1 MTTAHLQVA
10 EKIVSVLLTAGVAD
24 GKVYRARTR
33 AISSESPVGVVV
45 RLSRSASLLA
55 SVQGGPTQWKTL
67 IQIECYGRA
76 TGGQA
81 DQAADP
87 TVDQV
92 FDALAA
98 SPTLD
103 NSVMSVEPLEGD
115 TLSWDFDGLDT
126 SLGCT
131 TANFLVS
138 HQTKGRTLTP

>member
-10 EKIVSVLLTAGVAD
+10 AKIAAVLLAAGVAD

-33 AISSESPVGVVV
+33 AISSDSPVGVVV
-45 RLSRSASLLA
+45 RLTRSASLLS
-55 SVQGGPTQWKTL
+55 SVKGGPTQWRTL
-67 IQIECYGRA
+67 VQIECYGRA
-76 TGGQA
+76 TGGQP

-92 FDALAA
+92 FDALAEN
-98 SPTLD
+98 PTLD
-103 NSVMSVEPLEGD
+103 NFVMCVEPLEGD
-115 TLSWDFDGLDT
+115 TLSWDFDEMDT

-131 TANFLVS
+131 TANFIVS